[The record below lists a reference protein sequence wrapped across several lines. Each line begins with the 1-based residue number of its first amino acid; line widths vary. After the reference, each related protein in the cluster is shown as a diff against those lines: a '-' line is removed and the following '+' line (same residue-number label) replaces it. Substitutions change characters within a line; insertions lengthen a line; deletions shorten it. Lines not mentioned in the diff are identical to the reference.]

1 LAGAGRPAG
10 VRLQADARWLTCGY
24 RDHMTSLGRVRTWW
38 RSLDRRVLDAAVVA
52 VLLVVTALPL
62 ATRPLTAGQRPS
74 DVWAYLLV
82 AALCVPFAFH
92 RRFPVAAV
100 AVACCALILY
110 ALGKYSAY
118 PGFPL
123 FVLVAGV
130 SLHST
135 RRQAALAAGLAAVAL
150 SVAVFLQPAAV
161 ATPVTWITSL
171 LAVAVAWLWGEN
183 LRNRRA
189 RWAAMEER
197 ARRLEAER
205 EERDR
210 QAVTDERL
218 RIAREL
224 HDVVAHSMSVI
235 AVQSGVA
242 NHVIDSRPAQA
253 QQALATIE
261 ATSRSALVELRRLL
275 GVLRQGDDPVAS
287 LEPNPGMAEIGRL
300 ADQIRSA
307 GVEVEL
313 KIEGEPGELPP
324 GVDLSAFRI
333 AQEGLTNVLKHG
345 GRVARVLV
353 RYSPGAVAV
362 EIADDGRAG
371 AADETP
377 ADGTGHG
384 LIGMRERVAVFGGEL
399 TAGPVPGGGYR
410 MAARLPYA
418 AAAGAG
424 EGQP

>member
-1 LAGAGRPAG
+1 MA
-10 VRLQADARWLTCGY
+10 
-24 RDHMTSLGRVRTWW
+24 SLGSVRTWW
-38 RSLDRRVLDAAVVA
+38 RALDRRQVDAAVAV
-52 VLLVVTALPL
+52 VLLALTAIPL
-62 ATRPLTAGQRPS
+62 ATDSLQAGQRPT
-74 DVWAYLLV
+74 DIWAYLLA
-82 AALCVPFAFH
+82 AALCVPFVFH
-92 RRFPVAAV
+92 RRFPVAAIT
-100 AVACCALILY
+100 VACCALVLY
-110 ALGKYSAY
+110 AVGRYNAY
-118 PGFPL
+118 PGLPI

-135 RRQAALAAGLAAVAL
+135 RRRALLAAGLAAVAL
-150 SVAVFLQPAAV
+150 SVAVWLQPERV
-161 ATPVTWITSL
+161 ATSSTWVASL

-210 QAVTDERL
+210 QAVTAERL

-253 QQALATIE
+253 RQALATIE

-275 GVLRQGDDPVAS
+275 GVLRQGDAPVAS
-287 LEPNPGMAEIGRL
+287 LEPNPGMAELGRL

-313 KIEGEPGELPP
+313 KVEGEPGDLPP

-345 GRVARVLV
+345 GGVARVLV

-371 AADETP
+371 VAEEAP
-377 ADGTGHG
+377 AEGTGHG

-399 TAGPVPGGGYR
+399 TAGPVPDGGYR

>member
-1 LAGAGRPAG
+1 
-10 VRLQADARWLTCGY
+10 
-24 RDHMTSLGRVRTWW
+24 MTSLGRLRTWW
-38 RSLDRRVLDAAVVA
+38 RSLDRRVLDATVA
-52 VLLVVTALPL
+52 VLLLVVTVIPL
-62 ATRPLTAGQRPS
+62 ATRSLVAGQRPS
-74 DVWAYLLV
+74 DIWAYLLAV
-82 AALCVPFAFH
+82 ALCVPFVFH
-92 RRFPVAAV
+92 RRFPVAAIT
-100 AVACCALILY
+100 VACCALVLY
-110 ALGKYSAY
+110 AVGRYNAY
-118 PGFPL
+118 PGLPI

-135 RRQAALAAGLAAVAL
+135 RRRALLAAGLAAVAL
-150 SVAVFLQPAAV
+150 SVAVWLQPERV
-161 ATPVTWITSL
+161 ATASTWVASL

-253 QQALATIE
+253 RQALATIE

-345 GRVARVLV
+345 GGVARVLV

-371 AADETP
+371 TDGAP
-377 ADGTGHG
+377 AEGTGHG

>member
-1 LAGAGRPAG
+1 
-10 VRLQADARWLTCGY
+10 
-24 RDHMTSLGRVRTWW
+24 MTSLGSVRTWW
-38 RSLDRRVLDAAVVA
+38 RSLDRRLVDAAVVV

-82 AALCVPFAFH
+82 AAICVPFAFH
-92 RRFPVAAV
+92 RRYPVAAI
-100 AVACCALILY
+100 AVASGALILY
-110 ALGKYSAY
+110 AVGRYAAY
-118 PGFPL
+118 PGIPI
-123 FVLVAGV
+123 FVLVAGI

-135 RRQAALAAGLAAVAL
+135 RLRAALAAGLGAVAI
-150 SVAVFLQPAAV
+150 SVGVWLQPEAV
-161 ATPVTWITSL
+161 ATTATWVASL
-171 LAVAVAWLWGEN
+171 LALTVAWLWGDN

-253 QQALATIE
+253 RQALATIE

-287 LEPNPGMAEIGRL
+287 LEPNPGMAEMGRL

-313 KIEGEPGELPP
+313 KVEGEPGELPP

-345 GRVARVLV
+345 GGVARVLV

-371 AADETP
+371 TDGAP

>member
-1 LAGAGRPAG
+1 
-10 VRLQADARWLTCGY
+10 
-24 RDHMTSLGRVRTWW
+24 
-38 RSLDRRVLDAAVVA
+38 VLDATVA
-52 VLLVVTALPL
+52 VLLLVVTVIPL
-62 ATRPLTAGQRPS
+62 ATRSLVAGQRPS
-74 DVWAYLLV
+74 DIWAYLLAV
-82 AALCVPFAFH
+82 ALCVPFVFH
-92 RRFPVAAV
+92 RRFPVAAIT
-100 AVACCALILY
+100 VACCALVLY
-110 ALGKYSAY
+110 AVGRYNAY
-118 PGFPL
+118 PGLPI

-135 RRQAALAAGLAAVAL
+135 RRRALLAAGLAAVAL
-150 SVAVFLQPAAV
+150 SVAVWLQPERV
-161 ATPVTWITSL
+161 ATASTWVASL

-253 QQALATIE
+253 RQALATIE

-345 GRVARVLV
+345 GGVARVLV

-371 AADETP
+371 TDGAP
-377 ADGTGHG
+377 AEGTGHG
-384 LIGMRERVAVFGGEL
+384 LIGMRERVAVFGGQL

>member
-1 LAGAGRPAG
+1 
-10 VRLQADARWLTCGY
+10 
-24 RDHMTSLGRVRTWW
+24 MTSLGGVRTWW
-38 RSLDRRVLDAAVVA
+38 RALDRRLVDAAVAV
-52 VLLVVTALPL
+52 VLLALTAIPL
-62 ATRPLTAGQRPS
+62 ATDSLQAGQRPS
-74 DVWAYLLV
+74 DIWAYLLA
-82 AALCVPFAFH
+82 AALCVPFVFH
-92 RRFPVAAV
+92 RRFPVAAIT
-100 AVACCALILY
+100 VACGALVLY
-110 ALGKYSAY
+110 AVGRYNTY
-118 PGFPL
+118 PGLPI
-123 FVLVAGV
+123 FVLVAGI

-135 RRQAALAAGLAAVAL
+135 RRRALLAAGLAAVAL
-150 SVAVFLQPAAV
+150 SVAVGLQPERV
-161 ATPVTWITSL
+161 ATASTWVASL

-210 QAVTDERL
+210 QAVTAERL

-253 QQALATIE
+253 RQALATIE
-261 ATSRSALVELRRLL
+261 ATSRGALVELRRLL

-287 LEPNPGMAEIGRL
+287 LEPNPGMAELGRL

-313 KIEGEPGELPP
+313 KVEGEPGDLPP

-345 GRVARVLV
+345 GGVARVLV

-371 AADETP
+371 AGEAP
-377 ADGTGHG
+377 AEGTGHG

-410 MAARLPYA
+410 MAARLPYT

>member
-1 LAGAGRPAG
+1 
-10 VRLQADARWLTCGY
+10 
-24 RDHMTSLGRVRTWW
+24 MTSLGRVRTWW
-38 RSLDRRVLDAAVVA
+38 RSLDRRVLDATVA
-52 VLLVVTALPL
+52 VLLLVVTVIPL
-62 ATRPLTAGQRPS
+62 ATRSLVAGQRPS
-74 DVWAYLLV
+74 DIWAYLLAV
-82 AALCVPFAFH
+82 ALCVPFVFH
-92 RRFPVAAV
+92 RRFPVAAIT
-100 AVACCALILY
+100 VACCALVLY
-110 ALGKYSAY
+110 AVGRYNAY
-118 PGFPL
+118 PGLPI

-135 RRQAALAAGLAAVAL
+135 RRRALLAAGLAAVAL
-150 SVAVFLQPAAV
+150 SVAVWLQPERV
-161 ATPVTWITSL
+161 ATASTWVASL

-253 QQALATIE
+253 RQALATIE

-313 KIEGEPGELPP
+313 KVEGEPGELPP

-345 GRVARVLV
+345 GGVARVLV

-371 AADETP
+371 TDGAP
-377 ADGTGHG
+377 AEGTGHG
-384 LIGMRERVAVFGGEL
+384 LIGMRERVAVFGGQL

>member
-1 LAGAGRPAG
+1 
-10 VRLQADARWLTCGY
+10 
-24 RDHMTSLGRVRTWW
+24 
-38 RSLDRRVLDAAVVA
+38 
-52 VLLVVTALPL
+52 
-62 ATRPLTAGQRPS
+62 
-74 DVWAYLLV
+74 
-82 AALCVPFAFH
+82 
-92 RRFPVAAV
+92 
-100 AVACCALILY
+100 
-110 ALGKYSAY
+110 
-118 PGFPL
+118 
-123 FVLVAGV
+123 
-130 SLHST
+130 
-135 RRQAALAAGLAAVAL
+135 
-150 SVAVFLQPAAV
+150 
-161 ATPVTWITSL
+161 
-171 LAVAVAWLWGEN
+171 VAVAWLWGEN

-253 QQALATIE
+253 RQALATIE

-345 GRVARVLV
+345 GGVARVLV

-371 AADETP
+371 TDGAP
-377 ADGTGHG
+377 AEGTGHG

>member
-1 LAGAGRPAG
+1 
-10 VRLQADARWLTCGY
+10 
-24 RDHMTSLGRVRTWW
+24 
-38 RSLDRRVLDAAVVA
+38 VLDATVA
-52 VLLVVTALPL
+52 ALLLVVTVIPL
-62 ATRPLTAGQRPS
+62 ATRSLVAGQRPS
-74 DVWAYLLV
+74 DIWAYLLAV
-82 AALCVPFAFH
+82 ALCVPFVSH
-92 RRFPVAAV
+92 RRFPVAAIT
-100 AVACCALILY
+100 VACCALVLY
-110 ALGKYSAY
+110 AVGRYNAY
-118 PGFPL
+118 PGLPI

-135 RRQAALAAGLAAVAL
+135 RRRAMLAAGLAAVAL
-150 SVAVFLQPAAV
+150 SVAVWLQPERV
-161 ATPVTWITSL
+161 ATASTWVASL

-253 QQALATIE
+253 RQALATIE

-313 KIEGEPGELPP
+313 NRGARRAAAGGGPV
-324 GVDLSAFRI
+324 GVPDRAG
-333 AQEGLTNVLKHG
+333 GLTNAE
-345 GRVARVLV
+345 ARRRRGPVLV

-371 AADETP
+371 TDVAP
-377 ADGTGHG
+377 AEGTGHG
-384 LIGMRERVAVFGGEL
+384 LIGMREGVAVFGGQL

>member
-1 LAGAGRPAG
+1 
-10 VRLQADARWLTCGY
+10 
-24 RDHMTSLGRVRTWW
+24 MTSLGRVRTWW
-38 RSLDRRVLDAAVVA
+38 RSLDRRVLDATVA
-52 VLLVVTALPL
+52 VLLLVVTVIPL
-62 ATRPLTAGQRPS
+62 ATRSLVAGQRPS
-74 DVWAYLLV
+74 DIWAYLLAV
-82 AALCVPFAFH
+82 ALCVPFAFH
-92 RRFPVAAV
+92 RRFPVAAIT
-100 AVACCALILY
+100 VACCALVLY
-110 ALGKYSAY
+110 AVGRYNAY
-118 PGFPL
+118 PGLPI

-135 RRQAALAAGLAAVAL
+135 RRRALLAAGLAAVAL
-150 SVAVFLQPAAV
+150 SVAVWLQPERV
-161 ATPVTWITSL
+161 ATASTWVASL

-253 QQALATIE
+253 RQALATIE

-313 KIEGEPGELPP
+313 KVEGEPGELPP
-324 GVDLSAFRI
+324 GVDLSAYRI

-345 GRVARVLV
+345 GGVARVLV

-371 AADETP
+371 TDGAP
-377 ADGTGHG
+377 AEGTGHG

>member
-1 LAGAGRPAG
+1 
-10 VRLQADARWLTCGY
+10 
-24 RDHMTSLGRVRTWW
+24 MTSLGRVRTWW
-38 RSLDRRVLDAAVVA
+38 RSLDRRVLDATVA
-52 VLLVVTALPL
+52 VLLLVVTVIPL
-62 ATRPLTAGQRPS
+62 ATRSLVAGQRPS
-74 DVWAYLLV
+74 DIWAYLLAV
-82 AALCVPFAFH
+82 ALCVPFVFH
-92 RRFPVAAV
+92 RRFPVAAIT
-100 AVACCALILY
+100 VACCALVLY
-110 ALGKYSAY
+110 AVGRYNAY
-118 PGFPL
+118 PGLPI
-123 FVLVAGV
+123 FVLVAGI

-135 RRQAALAAGLAAVAL
+135 RRRALLAAGLAAVAL
-150 SVAVFLQPAAV
+150 SVAVWLQPERV
-161 ATPVTWITSL
+161 ATASTWVASL

-253 QQALATIE
+253 RQALATIE

-313 KIEGEPGELPP
+313 KVEGEPGELPP

-345 GRVARVLV
+345 GGVARVLV

-371 AADETP
+371 TDGAP
-377 ADGTGHG
+377 AEGTGHG
-384 LIGMRERVAVFGGEL
+384 LIGMRERVAVFGGQL

>member
-1 LAGAGRPAG
+1 
-10 VRLQADARWLTCGY
+10 
-24 RDHMTSLGRVRTWW
+24 
-38 RSLDRRVLDAAVVA
+38 
-52 VLLVVTALPL
+52 
-62 ATRPLTAGQRPS
+62 
-74 DVWAYLLV
+74 
-82 AALCVPFAFH
+82 
-92 RRFPVAAV
+92 
-100 AVACCALILY
+100 
-110 ALGKYSAY
+110 
-118 PGFPL
+118 
-123 FVLVAGV
+123 
-130 SLHST
+130 
-135 RRQAALAAGLAAVAL
+135 
-150 SVAVFLQPAAV
+150 
-161 ATPVTWITSL
+161 
-171 LAVAVAWLWGEN
+171 
-183 LRNRRA
+183 
-189 RWAAMEER
+189 MEER

-253 QQALATIE
+253 RQALATIE

-313 KIEGEPGELPP
+313 KVEGEPGDLPP

-345 GRVARVLV
+345 GGVARMLV

-362 EIADDGRAG
+362 EIADDGRPG
-371 AADETP
+371 AADEDP
-377 ADGTGHG
+377 AEGTGHG

-424 EGQP
+424 DGQP

>member
-1 LAGAGRPAG
+1 
-10 VRLQADARWLTCGY
+10 
-24 RDHMTSLGRVRTWW
+24 MTSLGRLRTWW
-38 RSLDRRVLDAAVVA
+38 RSLDRRVLDATVA
-52 VLLVVTALPL
+52 VLLLVVTVIPL
-62 ATRPLTAGQRPS
+62 ATRSLVAGQRPS
-74 DVWAYLLV
+74 DIWAYLLAV
-82 AALCVPFAFH
+82 ALCVPFVFH
-92 RRFPVAAV
+92 RRFPVAAIT
-100 AVACCALILY
+100 VACCALVLY
-110 ALGKYSAY
+110 AVGRYNAY
-118 PGFPL
+118 PGLPI

-135 RRQAALAAGLAAVAL
+135 RRRALLAAGLAAVAL
-150 SVAVFLQPAAV
+150 SVAVWLQPERV
-161 ATPVTWITSL
+161 ATASTWVASL

-253 QQALATIE
+253 RQALATIE

-345 GRVARVLV
+345 GGVARVLV

-371 AADETP
+371 TDGAP
-377 ADGTGHG
+377 AEGTGHG
-384 LIGMRERVAVFGGEL
+384 LIGMRERVAVFGGQL

>member
-1 LAGAGRPAG
+1 
-10 VRLQADARWLTCGY
+10 
-24 RDHMTSLGRVRTWW
+24 MTSLGRVRTWW
-38 RSLDRRVLDAAVVA
+38 RSLDRRVLDATVA
-52 VLLVVTALPL
+52 ALLLVVTVIPL
-62 ATRPLTAGQRPS
+62 ATRSLVAGQRPS
-74 DVWAYLLV
+74 DIWAYLLAV
-82 AALCVPFAFH
+82 ALCVPFVFH
-92 RRFPVAAV
+92 RRFPVAAIT
-100 AVACCALILY
+100 VACCALVLY
-110 ALGKYSAY
+110 AVGRYNAY
-118 PGFPL
+118 PGLPI

-135 RRQAALAAGLAAVAL
+135 RRWALLAAGLAAVAL
-150 SVAVFLQPAAV
+150 SVAVWLQPERV
-161 ATPVTWITSL
+161 ATASTWVASL

-253 QQALATIE
+253 RQALATIE

-313 KIEGEPGELPP
+313 KVEGEPGELPP

-345 GRVARVLV
+345 GGVARVLV

-371 AADETP
+371 TDGAP
-377 ADGTGHG
+377 AEGTGHG
-384 LIGMRERVAVFGGEL
+384 LIGMRERVAVFGGQL

>member
-1 LAGAGRPAG
+1 MTG
-10 VRLQADARWLTCGY
+10 V
-24 RDHMTSLGRVRTWW
+24 GRVRTWW
-38 RSLDRRVLDAAVVA
+38 RSLDRRVLDATVA
-52 VLLVVTALPL
+52 VLLLVVTVIPL
-62 ATRPLTAGQRPS
+62 ATRSLVAGQRPS
-74 DVWAYLLV
+74 DIWAYLL
-82 AALCVPFAFH
+82 AIALCVPFVFH
-92 RRFPVAAV
+92 RRFPVAAIT
-100 AVACCALILY
+100 VACCALVLY
-110 ALGKYSAY
+110 AVGRYNAY
-118 PGFPL
+118 PGLPI
-123 FVLVAGV
+123 FVLVAGI

-135 RRQAALAAGLAAVAL
+135 RRKALLAAALGAVAL
-150 SVAVFLQPAAV
+150 SVGVWLQPERV
-161 ATPVTWITSL
+161 ATASTWVASL
-171 LAVAVAWLWGEN
+171 LALAVAWLWGDN

-253 QQALATIE
+253 RQALATIE

-313 KIEGEPGELPP
+313 KVEGEPGDLPP

-362 EIADDGRAG
+362 EIADDGRPGTDG
-371 AADETP
+371 AP
-377 ADGTGHG
+377 AEGTGHG

-418 AAAGAG
+418 AAAGTG

>member
-1 LAGAGRPAG
+1 MA
-10 VRLQADARWLTCGY
+10 
-24 RDHMTSLGRVRTWW
+24 SLGSVRTWW
-38 RSLDRRVLDAAVVA
+38 RALDRRQVDAAVAV
-52 VLLVVTALPL
+52 VLLALTAIPL
-62 ATRPLTAGQRPS
+62 ATDSLQAGQRPT
-74 DVWAYLLV
+74 DIWAYLLA
-82 AALCVPFAFH
+82 AALCVPFVFH
-92 RRFPVAAV
+92 RRFPVAAIT
-100 AVACCALILY
+100 VACCALVLY
-110 ALGKYSAY
+110 AVGRYNAY
-118 PGFPL
+118 PGLPI
-123 FVLVAGV
+123 FVLVAGI

-135 RRQAALAAGLAAVAL
+135 RRRALLAAGLAAVAL
-150 SVAVFLQPAAV
+150 SVAVWLQPERV
-161 ATPVTWITSL
+161 ATSSTWVASL

-210 QAVTDERL
+210 QAVTAERL

-253 QQALATIE
+253 RQALATIE

-287 LEPNPGMAEIGRL
+287 LEPNPGMAELGRL

-313 KIEGEPGELPP
+313 KVEGEPGDLPP

-345 GRVARVLV
+345 GGVARVLV

-371 AADETP
+371 VAEEAP
-377 ADGTGHG
+377 AEGTGHG

-399 TAGPVPGGGYR
+399 TAGPVPDGGYR

>member
-1 LAGAGRPAG
+1 
-10 VRLQADARWLTCGY
+10 
-24 RDHMTSLGRVRTWW
+24 MTSLGRVRTWW
-38 RSLDRRVLDAAVVA
+38 RSLDRRVLDATVA
-52 VLLVVTALPL
+52 VLLLVVTVIPL
-62 ATRPLTAGQRPS
+62 ATRSLVAGQRPS
-74 DVWAYLLV
+74 DIWAYLLAV
-82 AALCVPFAFH
+82 ALCVPFVFH
-92 RRFPVAAV
+92 RRFPVAAIT
-100 AVACCALILY
+100 VACCALVLY
-110 ALGKYSAY
+110 AVGRYNAY
-118 PGFPL
+118 PGLPI
-123 FVLVAGV
+123 FVLVAGI

-135 RRQAALAAGLAAVAL
+135 RRRALLAVGLAAVAL
-150 SVAVFLQPAAV
+150 SVAVWLQPERV
-161 ATPVTWITSL
+161 ATASTWVASL

-253 QQALATIE
+253 RQALATIE

-313 KIEGEPGELPP
+313 KVEGEPGELPP

-345 GRVARVLV
+345 GGVARVLV

-371 AADETP
+371 TDGAAAE
-377 ADGTGHG
+377 GTGHG
-384 LIGMRERVAVFGGEL
+384 LIGMRERVSVFGGEL

>member
-1 LAGAGRPAG
+1 
-10 VRLQADARWLTCGY
+10 
-24 RDHMTSLGRVRTWW
+24 MTSLGRLRTWW
-38 RSLDRRVLDAAVVA
+38 RSLDRRVLDATVA
-52 VLLVVTALPL
+52 VLLLVVTVIPL
-62 ATRPLTAGQRPS
+62 ATRSLVAGQRPS
-74 DVWAYLLV
+74 DIWAYLLAV
-82 AALCVPFAFH
+82 ALCVPFVFH
-92 RRFPVAAV
+92 RRFPVAAIT
-100 AVACCALILY
+100 VACCALVLY
-110 ALGKYSAY
+110 AVGRYNAY
-118 PGFPL
+118 PGLPI

-135 RRQAALAAGLAAVAL
+135 RRRALLAAGLAAVAL
-150 SVAVFLQPAAV
+150 SVAVWLQPERV
-161 ATPVTWITSL
+161 ATASTWVASL

-253 QQALATIE
+253 RQALATIE

-313 KIEGEPGELPP
+313 KVEGEPGELPP

-345 GRVARVLV
+345 GGVARVLV

-371 AADETP
+371 TDGAP
-377 ADGTGHG
+377 AEGTGHG
-384 LIGMRERVAVFGGEL
+384 LIGIRERVAVFGGQL

>member
-1 LAGAGRPAG
+1 VIVMTGLGS
-10 VRLQADARWLTCGY
+10 VRA
-24 RDHMTSLGRVRTWW
+24 WW
-38 RSLDRRVLDAAVVA
+38 RGLDPRLIDAAVVV

-62 ATRPLTAGQRPS
+62 ATRPLTAGQHPS

-82 AALCVPFAFH
+82 AAMCVPFVFH
-92 RRFPVAAV
+92 RRYPVAAI
-100 AVACCALILY
+100 AVASGALILY
-110 ALGKYSAY
+110 AVGRYSAY
-118 PGFPL
+118 PGIPI
-123 FVLVAGV
+123 FVLVAGI

-135 RRQAALAAGLAAVAL
+135 RRRALLAAGLGAVAI
-150 SVAVFLQPAAV
+150 SVGVWLQPENV
-161 ATPVTWITSL
+161 ATASTWVASL

-253 QQALATIE
+253 RQALATIE

-307 GVEVEL
+307 GVKVEL
-313 KIEGEPGELPP
+313 KIEGEPGDLPP

-333 AQEGLTNVLKHG
+333 AQEGLTNVLRHG
-345 GRVARVLV
+345 GGVARVLV

-371 AADETP
+371 AADEAP
-377 ADGTGHG
+377 AEGTGHG

-418 AAAGAG
+418 AAAGTG

>member
-1 LAGAGRPAG
+1 
-10 VRLQADARWLTCGY
+10 
-24 RDHMTSLGRVRTWW
+24 MTSLGRVRTWW
-38 RSLDRRVLDAAVVA
+38 RSLDRRVLDATVA
-52 VLLVVTALPL
+52 VLLLVVTVIPL
-62 ATRPLTAGQRPS
+62 ATRSLVAGQRPS
-74 DVWAYLLV
+74 DIWAYLLAV
-82 AALCVPFAFH
+82 ALCVPFVFH
-92 RRFPVAAV
+92 RRFPVAAIT
-100 AVACCALILY
+100 VACCALVLY
-110 ALGKYSAY
+110 AVGRYNAY
-118 PGFPL
+118 PGLPI

-135 RRQAALAAGLAAVAL
+135 RRRALLAAGLAAVAL
-150 SVAVFLQPAAV
+150 SVAVWLQPERV
-161 ATPVTWITSL
+161 ATASTWVASL

-253 QQALATIE
+253 RQALATIE

-307 GVEVEL
+307 GVKVEL
-313 KIEGEPGELPP
+313 KVEGEPGELPP

-345 GRVARVLV
+345 GGVARVLV

-371 AADETP
+371 TDGAP
-377 ADGTGHG
+377 AEGTGHG

>member
-1 LAGAGRPAG
+1 
-10 VRLQADARWLTCGY
+10 
-24 RDHMTSLGRVRTWW
+24 MTGLGRVRSWW
-38 RSLDRRVLDAAVVA
+38 RSLDRRVLDATVA
-52 VLLVVTALPL
+52 VLLLAVTVIPL
-62 ATRPLTAGQRPS
+62 VTRSLVAGQRPT
-74 DVWAYLLV
+74 DIWAYLL
-82 AALCVPFAFH
+82 ATALCVPFVFH
-92 RRFPVAAV
+92 RRFPVAAIT
-100 AVACCALILY
+100 VACCALVLY
-110 ALGKYSAY
+110 AVGRYSAY
-118 PGFPL
+118 PGLPI
-123 FVLVAGV
+123 FVLVAGI

-135 RRQAALAAGLAAVAL
+135 RRKALLAAGLGAVAL
-150 SVAVFLQPAAV
+150 SVGVWLQPERV
-161 ATPVTWITSL
+161 ATASTWVASL

-253 QQALATIE
+253 RQALATIE

-300 ADQIRSA
+300 ADQVRSA
-307 GVEVEL
+307 GVKVEL
-313 KIEGEPGELPP
+313 KVEGEPGDLPP

-345 GRVARVLV
+345 GGVARVLV

-371 AADETP
+371 TVDEAAGE
-377 ADGTGHG
+377 GTGHG

>member
-1 LAGAGRPAG
+1 LAGAGPPAG

-38 RSLDRRVLDAAVVA
+38 RSLDRRVLDATVA
-52 VLLVVTALPL
+52 VLLLVVTVIPL
-62 ATRPLTAGQRPS
+62 ATRSLVAGQRPS
-74 DVWAYLLV
+74 DIWAYLLAV
-82 AALCVPFAFH
+82 ALCVPFVFH
-92 RRFPVAAV
+92 RRFPVAAIT
-100 AVACCALILY
+100 VACCALVLY
-110 ALGKYSAY
+110 AVGRYNAY
-118 PGFPL
+118 PGLPI

-135 RRQAALAAGLAAVAL
+135 RRRALLAAGLAAVAL
-150 SVAVFLQPAAV
+150 SVAVWLQPERV
-161 ATPVTWITSL
+161 ATASTWVASL

-253 QQALATIE
+253 RQALATIE

-345 GRVARVLV
+345 GGVARVLV

-371 AADETP
+371 TDGAP
-377 ADGTGHG
+377 AEGTGHG
-384 LIGMRERVAVFGGEL
+384 LIGMRERVAVFGGQL

>member
-1 LAGAGRPAG
+1 MPSVRQAYAWRPTRTGLPAAT
-10 VRLQADARWLTCGY
+10 VIV
-24 RDHMTSLGRVRTWW
+24 MTSLGRVRTWW
-38 RSLDRRVLDAAVVA
+38 RGLDRRLIDAAVVV

-82 AALCVPFAFH
+82 VALCAPFVFH
-92 RRFPVAAV
+92 RRYPVV
-100 AVACCALILY
+100 AISVACGALILY
-110 ALGKYSAY
+110 ALGKYAAY
-118 PGFPL
+118 PGFPV
-123 FVLVAGV
+123 FVLVFGI

-150 SVAVFLQPAAV
+150 SVAVFLQPEGV
-161 ATPVTWITSL
+161 TTPVTWITSL

-210 QAVTDERL
+210 QAVTVERL

-242 NHVIDSRPAQA
+242 NHVIDSRPTQA
-253 QQALATIE
+253 RQALATIE

-307 GVEVEL
+307 GVEDEL
-313 KIEGEPGELPP
+313 KVEGEPGELPP

-345 GRVARVLV
+345 GGVARVLV

-371 AADETP
+371 TDGAP
-377 ADGTGHG
+377 AEGTGHG

>member
-1 LAGAGRPAG
+1 
-10 VRLQADARWLTCGY
+10 
-24 RDHMTSLGRVRTWW
+24 MTSLGRLRTWW
-38 RSLDRRVLDAAVVA
+38 RSLDRRVLDATVA
-52 VLLVVTALPL
+52 VLLLVVTVIPL
-62 ATRPLTAGQRPS
+62 ATRSLVAGQRPS
-74 DVWAYLLV
+74 DIWAYLLAV
-82 AALCVPFAFH
+82 ALCVPFVFH
-92 RRFPVAAV
+92 RRFPVAAIT
-100 AVACCALILY
+100 VACCALVLY
-110 ALGKYSAY
+110 AVGRYNAY
-118 PGFPL
+118 PGLPI

-135 RRQAALAAGLAAVAL
+135 RRRALLAAGLAAVAL
-150 SVAVFLQPAAV
+150 SVAVWLQPERV
-161 ATPVTWITSL
+161 ATASTWVASL

-253 QQALATIE
+253 RQALATIE

-345 GRVARVLV
+345 GGVARVLV

-371 AADETP
+371 TDGAP
-377 ADGTGHG
+377 AEGTGHG
-384 LIGMRERVAVFGGEL
+384 LIGMRERVAVFGGQL

-424 EGQP
+424 EVQP

>member
-1 LAGAGRPAG
+1 
-10 VRLQADARWLTCGY
+10 
-24 RDHMTSLGRVRTWW
+24 MTSLGRVRTWW
-38 RSLDRRVLDAAVVA
+38 RSLDRRVLDATVA
-52 VLLVVTALPL
+52 VLLLVVTVIPL
-62 ATRPLTAGQRPS
+62 ATRSLVAGQRPS
-74 DVWAYLLV
+74 DIWAYLLAV
-82 AALCVPFAFH
+82 ALCVPFVFH
-92 RRFPVAAV
+92 RRFPVAAIT
-100 AVACCALILY
+100 VACCALVLY
-110 ALGKYSAY
+110 AVGRYNAY
-118 PGFPL
+118 PGLPI
-123 FVLVAGV
+123 FVLVAGI

-135 RRQAALAAGLAAVAL
+135 RRRALLAAGLAAVAL
-150 SVAVFLQPAAV
+150 SVAVWLQPERV
-161 ATPVTWITSL
+161 ATASTWVASL

-253 QQALATIE
+253 RQALATIE

-307 GVEVEL
+307 GVKVEL
-313 KIEGEPGELPP
+313 KVEGEPGELPP

-345 GRVARVLV
+345 GGVARVLV

-371 AADETP
+371 TDGAP
-377 ADGTGHG
+377 AEGTGHG

>member
-1 LAGAGRPAG
+1 
-10 VRLQADARWLTCGY
+10 
-24 RDHMTSLGRVRTWW
+24 
-38 RSLDRRVLDAAVVA
+38 
-52 VLLVVTALPL
+52 
-62 ATRPLTAGQRPS
+62 
-74 DVWAYLLV
+74 
-82 AALCVPFAFH
+82 
-92 RRFPVAAV
+92 
-100 AVACCALILY
+100 
-110 ALGKYSAY
+110 
-118 PGFPL
+118 
-123 FVLVAGV
+123 
-130 SLHST
+130 
-135 RRQAALAAGLAAVAL
+135 
-150 SVAVFLQPAAV
+150 
-161 ATPVTWITSL
+161 
-171 LAVAVAWLWGEN
+171 
-183 LRNRRA
+183 
-189 RWAAMEER
+189 
-197 ARRLEAER
+197 
-205 EERDR
+205 
-210 QAVTDERL
+210 
-218 RIAREL
+218 
-224 HDVVAHSMSVI
+224 MSVI

-253 QQALATIE
+253 RQALATIE

-287 LEPNPGMAEIGRL
+287 LEPNPGMGELGRL

-313 KIEGEPGELPP
+313 KVEGEPGDLPP

-371 AADETP
+371 ADEGP
-377 ADGTGHG
+377 GDGTGHG

>member
-1 LAGAGRPAG
+1 MAG
-10 VRLQADARWLTCGY
+10 LD
-24 RDHMTSLGRVRTWW
+24 SVRTWW
-38 RSLDRRVLDAAVVA
+38 RSLDRRVLDATVA
-52 VLLVVTALPL
+52 ALLLVVTALPL
-62 ATRPLTAGQRPS
+62 ATRSLVAGQRPS
-74 DVWAYLLV
+74 DIWAYLLAV
-82 AALCVPFAFH
+82 ALCVPFVFH
-92 RRFPVAAV
+92 RRFPVAAIT
-100 AVACCALILY
+100 VACGALVLY
-110 ALGKYSAY
+110 AIGRYNAY
-118 PGFPL
+118 PGLPI
-123 FVLVAGV
+123 FVLVAGI

-135 RRQAALAAGLAAVAL
+135 RRRALLAAGLGAAAI
-150 SVAVFLQPAAV
+150 SVAVWLQPEGV
-161 ATPVTWITSL
+161 ATASTWVASL

-253 QQALATIE
+253 RQALATIE

-275 GVLRQGDDPVAS
+275 GVLRPGDDPVAS

-300 ADQIRSA
+300 AEQIRSA

-313 KIEGEPGELPP
+313 KVEGEPGDLPP

-333 AQEGLTNVLKHG
+333 AQEGLTNVLRHG
-345 GRVARVLV
+345 GNVARMLV

-362 EIADDGRAG
+362 EIADDGRPG
-371 AADETP
+371 AADEAP
-377 ADGTGHG
+377 AGGTGHG
-384 LIGMRERVAVFGGEL
+384 LIGMRERVAVFGGDL
-399 TAGPVPGGGYR
+399 TAGLVPGGGYR

>member
-1 LAGAGRPAG
+1 
-10 VRLQADARWLTCGY
+10 VIV
-24 RDHMTSLGRVRTWW
+24 MTGLGGVRTWW
-38 RSLDRRVLDAAVVA
+38 RGLDPRLIDAAIA
-52 VLLVVTALPL
+52 LALLVLTALPL
-62 ATRPLTAGQRPS
+62 ATRSLTAGQRPS
-74 DVWAYLLV
+74 DVWAYLLAV
-82 AALCVPFAFH
+82 ALCVPFAFH
-92 RRFPVAAV
+92 RRWPVTAV
-100 AVACCALILY
+100 AVACCALVLY
-110 ALGKYSAY
+110 ALGKYAAY
-118 PGFPL
+118 PGFPV
-123 FVLVAGV
+123 FVLVFGI

-135 RRQAALAAGLAAVAL
+135 RGRAALAAGLAAVAL
-150 SVAVFLQPAAV
+150 SVAVFLQPEGV
-161 ATPVTWITSL
+161 ATASTWIASL
-171 LAVAVAWLWGEN
+171 LALAVAWLWGEN

-189 RWAAMEER
+189 RWAEMEER

-210 QAVTDERL
+210 QAVIAERL

-253 QQALATIE
+253 RQALATIE

-287 LEPNPGMAEIGRL
+287 LEPHPGMAELGRL
-300 ADQIRSA
+300 AEQVRSA

-313 KIEGEPGELPP
+313 KVEGEPGDLPP

-362 EIADDGRAG
+362 EIADDGRPG
-371 AADETP
+371 TADEAP
-377 ADGTGHG
+377 AEGASHG
-384 LIGMRERVAVFGGEL
+384 LIGMRERVAVFGGDL

-410 MAARLPYA
+410 LAARLPYA
-418 AAAGAG
+418 AVAGAG

>member
-1 LAGAGRPAG
+1 
-10 VRLQADARWLTCGY
+10 
-24 RDHMTSLGRVRTWW
+24 MTSLGSVRTWW
-38 RSLDRRVLDAAVVA
+38 RALDRRLVDAAVAV
-52 VLLVVTALPL
+52 VLLALTAIPL
-62 ATRPLTAGQRPS
+62 ATDSLQAGQRPS
-74 DVWAYLLV
+74 DIWAYLLA
-82 AALCVPFAFH
+82 AALCVPFVFH
-92 RRFPVAAV
+92 RRFPVAAIT
-100 AVACCALILY
+100 VACGALVLY
-110 ALGKYSAY
+110 AVGRYNAY
-118 PGFPL
+118 PGLPI
-123 FVLVAGV
+123 FVLVAGI

-135 RRQAALAAGLAAVAL
+135 RRRALLAAGLAAVAL
-150 SVAVFLQPAAV
+150 SVAVWLQPERV
-161 ATPVTWITSL
+161 ATASTWVASL

-253 QQALATIE
+253 RQALATIE

-287 LEPNPGMAEIGRL
+287 LEPNPGMAELGRL

-313 KIEGEPGELPP
+313 KVEGEPGDLPP

-345 GRVARVLV
+345 GGVARVLV

-371 AADETP
+371 ADEAP
-377 ADGTGHG
+377 AEGTGHG

>member
-1 LAGAGRPAG
+1 
-10 VRLQADARWLTCGY
+10 
-24 RDHMTSLGRVRTWW
+24 MTGLGRVRSWW
-38 RSLDRRVLDAAVVA
+38 RSLDRRVLDATVA
-52 VLLVVTALPL
+52 VLLLVVTALPL
-62 ATRPLTAGQRPS
+62 ATRSLVAGQRPT
-74 DVWAYLLV
+74 DIWAYLL
-82 AALCVPFAFH
+82 AIALCVPFVFH
-92 RRFPVAAV
+92 RRFPVAAIT
-100 AVACCALILY
+100 VACCALVLY
-110 ALGKYSAY
+110 AVGRYSAY
-118 PGFPL
+118 PGLPI
-123 FVLVAGV
+123 FVLVAGI

-135 RRQAALAAGLAAVAL
+135 RRKALLAAGLGAVAL
-150 SVAVFLQPAAV
+150 SVGVWLQPERV
-161 ATPVTWITSL
+161 ATASTWVASL

-253 QQALATIE
+253 RQALATIE

-300 ADQIRSA
+300 AEQIRSA

-313 KIEGEPGELPP
+313 KVEGEPGDLPP

-345 GRVARVLV
+345 GGVARMLV

-371 AADETP
+371 TVDEAAGE
-377 ADGTGHG
+377 GTGHG

>member
-1 LAGAGRPAG
+1 
-10 VRLQADARWLTCGY
+10 VIV
-24 RDHMTSLGRVRTWW
+24 MTSLGSVRTWW
-38 RSLDRRVLDAAVVA
+38 RGLDRRLVDAAVVV

-92 RRFPVAAV
+92 RRWPVTAV

-118 PGFPL
+118 PGVPL

-135 RRQAALAAGLAAVAL
+135 RRRSLLAVGLAAVAL
-150 SVAVFLQPAAV
+150 SVAVFLQPEGV
-161 ATPVTWITSL
+161 ATTSTWVASL
-171 LAVAVAWLWGEN
+171 LALAVAWLWGEN

-205 EERDR
+205 EECDR
-210 QAVTDERL
+210 QAVIAERL

-242 NHVIDSRPAQA
+242 NHVIDARPAQA
-253 QQALATIE
+253 RQALATIE

-287 LEPNPGMAEIGRL
+287 LEPNPGMAELGRL
-300 ADQIRSA
+300 AEQIRSA
-307 GVEVEL
+307 GVKVEL
-313 KIEGEPGELPP
+313 KVEGEPGGRSPRARGPP
-324 GVDLSAFRI
+324 SQRTCQPPASRTLITIAADRGRARRERGPRCCSHRGGYAVAGRPCGRWRAPGSISPARGAGPAGDAGRI
-333 AQEGLTNVLKHG
+333 RRGSD
-345 GRVARVLV
+345 RSDRVLV
-353 RYSPGAVAV
+353 A
-362 EIADDGRAG
+362 RAG
-371 AADETP
+371 ARDPGPHSPGLAASSAQADWRR
-377 ADGTGHG
+377 D
-384 LIGMRERVAVFGGEL
+384 
-399 TAGPVPGGGYR
+399 
-410 MAARLPYA
+410 RL
-418 AAAGAG
+418 GA
-424 EGQP
+424 